1 MLQLLH
7 HLCSNWKRQGKVDA
21 SKYSDA
27 LLKAY
32 DLALSMHR
40 ELGNELPNVGWD
52 VMVRQSGPV
61 FLEFKTA
68 TRCFSLALPSEVQK
82 KKYFLN
88 IFWQKIVEFG
98 HPSTLT
104 HVCARTEADS
114 SSSTRKCQV
123 RPGNTHTH
131 THTHGT

>member
-40 ELGNELPNVGWD
+40 ELGKELPNVGWD
-52 VMVRQSGPV
+52 VMVRESGPV
-61 FLEFKTA
+61 SLEFNINNGFLISDHGVDQCERMIQYVEDEYDKRIHPAVSHAATA
-68 TRCFSLALPSEVQK
+68 AYRASLK
-82 KKYFLN
+82 KK
-88 IFWQKIVEFG
+88 I
-98 HPSTLT
+98 
-104 HVCARTEADS
+104 
-114 SSSTRKCQV
+114 
-123 RPGNTHTH
+123 
-131 THTHGT
+131 